1 MRSAELSEAIWRKS
15 SRSNPAGGACIEVA
29 KVAEVAAVRDSKAP
43 EGGILAFGHGTF
55 GVFLTGI
62 RAGRFEN

>member
-29 KVAEVAAVRDSKAP
+29 KVAEVAAVRDSKAS
-43 EGGILAFGHGTF
+43 EGGTLTFGHGVF
-55 GVFLTGI
+55 GAFLTGI
-62 RAGRFEN
+62 KAGRFEN